1 MLSRVAENLYWM
13 GRYVE
18 RAENTAR
25 LVLATAQ
32 LHMEAGGRG
41 RLPWTEVLRIMG
53 LDRQAPPA
61 VIGNAD
67 GPAICYLTE
76 DEDNPS
82 AILTSLRLAR
92 EDARSVREMLP
103 AEAWESLN
111 GLYLMTK
118 EHLHQGRSDA
128 DRSQTLRDI
137 ILQRMALAGIL
148 HETMSHDVAF
158 LFVRL
163 GEMLERIDMTSR
175 ILDLTTAARPH
186 ATSENALGDGASW
199 MNVLRA
205 LGAYPMY
212 RRHVG
217 VQVEPQRVLAFLFGD
232 SHFPRA
238 MRYCLNLIEESL
250 NQLPHSEWARSP
262 LRTLAT
268 YLRTDDLCDLESLH
282 RRIDRLQIVLADLHG
297 QITQTYFAVRACPK
311 GSATDQPLRFSVS

>member
-25 LVLATAQ
+25 LVLATSQ
-32 LHMEAGGRG
+32 LHMEAGGKA
-41 RLPWTEVLRIMG
+41 RLPWAELLRIMG
-53 LDRQAPPA
+53 LDQHAPLA
-61 VIGNAD
+61 ALCNED
-67 GPAICYLTE
+67 GPAIRYLTE

-82 AILTSLRLAR
+82 ALIASLHQAR
-92 EDARSVREMLP
+92 ENARSVREMLP
-103 AEAWESLN
+103 SEAWESLN
-111 GLYLMTK
+111 SLYLMAK
-118 EHLHQGRSDA
+118 EHLREGRSDA
-128 DRSQTLRDI
+128 DRSQTLRNI

-175 ILDLTTAARPH
+175 IIDLTTATRQ
-186 ATSENALGDGASW
+186 ATEDGESLGDSASW

-217 VQVEPQRVLAFLFGD
+217 VQVVPQSVVAFLFGD
-232 SHFPRA
+232 SHFPRSI
-238 MRYCLNLIEESL
+238 RYCLNLLEESL
-250 NQLPHSEWARSP
+250 GQLPLPAQTRGP
-262 LRTLAT
+262 LRAVASN
-268 YLRTDDLCDLESLH
+268 LRTEDIHDLNILH
-282 RRIDRLQIVLADLHG
+282 QRIDQLQIDLGKLH
-297 QITQTYFAVRACPK
+297 QRIYDQYFALRAAPVM
-311 GSATDQPLRFSVS
+311 AAVEQPQA